1 MDTPEGSQAPNQQG
15 MGGESSNEGAKNPS
29 DVGEQG
35 SNLIIGWREWVSL
48 PELGIPAI
56 KAKVDTGARTSAIHA
71 FDIER
76 IKKNGGEDWLAFS
89 IQPIQR
95 DDSIVVRT
103 EAPLVDVR
111 TVTDSG
117 GHKADRF
124 FIETLLK
131 VGPHE
136 RRIEMTLTRRHD
148 MLFRMLIG
156 RTAMVPG
163 IQIDPSKSFSLGRM
177 SAKSLYADLSTGVDS

>member
-1 MDTPEGSQAPNQQG
+1 MDTPEDSQASNGQASA
-15 MGGESSNEGAKNPS
+15 GEPS
-29 DVGEQG
+29 DEEAKHPDAFDEKSSHLV
-35 SNLIIGWREWVSL
+35 IGWREWVSL

-76 IKKNGGEDWLAFS
+76 INKKGGEDWLAFS

-95 DDSIVVRT
+95 NDSIVVRA

-148 MLFRMLIG
+148 MLFRMLLG
-156 RTAMVPG
+156 RTAMVPD
-163 IQIDPSKSFSLGRM
+163 IQIDPSQSFSLGRM
-177 SAKSLYADLSTGVDS
+177 STRSLYADQITGVDS